1 MMARHYR
8 SIAAAAEGGE
18 KSQSREEK
26 LLISRDAEIA
36 SNGRDNSTQS
46 ASTQQHRR
54 SGLQNPRIFD

>member
-26 LLISRDAEIA
+26 LLISRDILLFEY
-36 SNGRDNSTQS
+36 ND
-46 ASTQQHRR
+46 
-54 SGLQNPRIFD
+54 LL